1 MVLTAN
7 VIWLVAAVVLT
18 HWSRRLNDT
27 GFGPYVRCP
36 WCRKWYQAC
45 EFACPSCCFDDHP
58 PVRTG
63 ASLPWDTAV
72 RDGDVADQAVIEC
85 RRVGESLKTAKTLR
99 ALVYARF
106 VIIVVACA
114 LAGWCIE
121 LNCEGFDAGGINTVR
136 SGREMFWPLIG
147 WNFYELT
154 ASFYLLGDGGATRQG
169 PSGPLQPLAACVLC
183 RGGYTGTAGRGWRCS
198 DCRRHAGL
206 AAVLSYAGCGV
217 VSLALLTIVLYCGIF
232 PSHPVTAD
240 IGPSGVTVRVLGI
253 AVAMYAVNIML
264 VGVASRAG
272 SLVERPQSDIPGGGW
287 PEFPSNASPDEV
299 KQSNL
304 IIDPDGALVGGVWFP
319 VVLEPVQ
326 PDYRH

>member
-7 VIWLVAAVVLT
+7 VIWLAAAVALM
-18 HWSRRLNDT
+18 HWSRRSDGM
-27 GFGPYVRCP
+27 GFGPYTRCP
-36 WCRKWYQAC
+36 WCRMWYQAC
-45 EFACPSCCFDDHP
+45 EPACPSCCFDDHP
-58 PVRTG
+58 PVG
-63 ASLPWDTAV
+63 VGVPLPWDTTSH
-72 RDGDVADQAVIEC
+72 DDDVPDYAATEC
-85 RRVGESLKTAKTLR
+85 RRVVASQQTAKTLR
-99 ALVYARF
+99 ALVIVRF

-114 LAGWCIE
+114 LAGQCIQVS
-121 LNCEGFDAGGINTVR
+121 CEGFDAGGINTLR
-136 SGREMFWPLIG
+136 LRYEMFWPLIG

-206 AAVLSYAGCGV
+206 AAVLAYTGCGV

-253 AVAMYAVNIML
+253 AAIMYAVNVL
-264 VGVASRAG
+264 LLGVASRAG
-272 SLVERPQSDIPGGGW
+272 FLVEQPQPGIPDGGW
-287 PEFPSNASPDEV
+287 PELPSNASPDDV
-299 KQSNL
+299 KQSSL